1 MTPVFLSYQL
11 MSEIIWKKIFD
22 NSLQELYSKKESF
35 FTNLND
41 LEKLRNDAEYNTGSI
56 STSSAWSLFS
66 ISYYFKPKKVL
77 EVGTFIGKSTYS
89 IALGSDTALSDTAI
103 HTCDF
108 SNNIILDLKVRSSV
122 NCYPKTSSTDMF
134 KSLAAKGENGF
145 DMIHLD
151 GRLQGDDFS
160 LLDSLLS
167 EDAVVILDDF
177 EGIEK
182 GVANVFNLGAQK
194 KLAKYIIIYP
204 PNVEILQKYG
214 FHESCN
220 TAMLLPKK
228 LLQLTAQ

>member
-11 MSEIIWKKIFD
+11 MSEIIWKKIFE
-22 NSLQELYSKKESF
+22 NSLQELFSKKEF
-35 FTNLND
+35 FFKNLNE
-41 LEKLRNDAEYNTGSI
+41 LEKLRNVAEYNTGSI

-66 ISYYFKPKKVL
+66 TSYYFKPKKIL

-89 IALGSDTALSDTAI
+89 MALGSDLSLSKTII

-108 SNNIILDLKVRSSV
+108 SNNISLDLKVESSV
-122 NCYPKTSSTDMF
+122 HCYPKTSSTDMF
-134 KSLAAKGENGF
+134 QALVKKNENGF

-160 LLDSLLS
+160 LLDSLLT
-167 EDAVVILDDF
+167 EDAVIILDDF

-182 GVANVFNLGAQK
+182 GVANVFNFGAQK
-194 KLAKYIIIYP
+194 KLSKYIVVYP
-204 PNVEILQKYG
+204 PDAKFLEKYG
-214 FHESCN
+214 FFESCN
-220 TAMLLPKK
+220 TAMLLPKQ